1 MSRRQVAT
9 PEPRLRV
16 VAIGWPNEQRVA
28 LLNQLGYVYRAG
40 GEPILIV
47 ADRAAWEPISRPIR
61 VIELPPERQLSPID
75 RAVAIPP
82 RRLALGAYGWW
93 RARRAKSRIGRILVL
108 LLMFL
113 GVTRR
118 SRSRPGWW
126 PTWERTQFYADT
138 RGWAYWEALA
148 PHAHEIQP
156 ATLDYILFRDLSA
169 WPVAWHLA
177 EDNPDV
183 KVGASVPADELV
195 AFVSARREWLRTQ
208 PGHLYKPI
216 LAWLKFLPIRLL
228 RSAPVKWAVGKAPRG
243 LKDKVK
249 LLLAR

>member
-1 MSRRQVAT
+1 MSRNRVPT

-16 VAIGWPNEQRVA
+16 VAIGWPDEQRVA

-47 ADRAAWEPISRPIR
+47 ADRAAWEPISRPVR
-61 VIELPPERQLSPID
+61 VVELPPDRQLSPID

-82 RRLALGAYGWW
+82 WRLALGAYGWW
-93 RARRAKSRIGRILVL
+93 RSGRSKSRVGRILVL
-108 LLMFL
+108 LLTFL
-113 GVTRR
+113 GVIRH
-118 SRSRPGWW
+118 SRSRPDWW
-126 PTWERTQFYADT
+126 PKWQRTQFYADT

-148 PHAHEIQP
+148 PQVLEIHP
-156 ATLDYILFRDLSA
+156 ATLDYILLRDLSA

-177 EDNPDV
+177 KHNPDV
-183 KVGASVPADELV
+183 KVGASVPADELA
-195 AFVSARREWLRTQ
+195 AFAAARRKWMRSQ

-216 LAWLKFLPIRLL
+216 LAGLKFLPIRLL
-228 RSAPVKWAVGKAPRG
+228 RSKPVKWAVGKSPRG
-243 LKDKVK
+243 LKDRVK